1 LSDPLFHPRQK
12 VGDYLIEKEI
22 GKGGMS
28 ELFLAK
34 DRALKRTVVIKVISP
49 VFSRRDDFKKRF
61 MSEAKIQANLD
72 NLHIVQIFRI
82 FEYQHNLCLVM
93 QHIRGTDLA
102 EVVKKAK
109 SMKEIQ
115 GKKGALYPERAI
127 HIFLQVLEGI
137 GFVHKYG
144 IMHGDI
150 KPPNILLD
158 QQGMVK
164 VSDFG
169 LSSLS
174 PNSENR
180 KEEMLLGGTPSYM
193 SPEQILN
200 EKVDFRSDIYSLG
213 VTFFYMLTGQSHSG
227 DKKNLT
233 ELLEFHIEGSLDE
246 PKIILDEFF
255 DIRLRIKESILK
267 ALENEPNNR
276 HQSCLEFSLAIKT
289 DEPYEMY
296 SELLRVSV
304 LTKTDITLAERVYL
318 DEIAGKKGLGVK
330 EAEAL
335 EINIRL
341 EMGLSPLDFTR
352 EYEKAFIDLLIKG
365 RENEAQYRDELETTY
380 AKKGRISQT
389 QARLIRKKV
398 KADLG

>member
-1 LSDPLFHPRQK
+1 LSDPLFHPGQE
-12 VGDYLIEKEI
+12 VEDYLIEREI
-22 GKGGMS
+22 GKGGMA
-28 ELFLAK
+28 ELYLAK

-49 VFSRRDDFKKRF
+49 VFSQRDDFKKRF
-61 MSEAKIQANLD
+61 VGEARIQANLD
-72 NLHIVQIFRI
+72 NPHIVQIYRI
-82 FEYQHNLCLVM
+82 FAYQHNLCLVM

-102 EVVKKAK
+102 EVIKKAK
-109 SMKEIQ
+109 SMKEKH
-115 GKKGALYPERAI
+115 GKKGALSPERAI

-137 GFVHKYG
+137 GFVHKYE

-158 QQGMVK
+158 QQGMAK
-164 VSDFG
+164 VADFG
-169 LSSLS
+169 LSSLL
-174 PNSENR
+174 PHKEDR
-180 KEEMLLGGTPSYM
+180 KGETLLGGTPSYM

-227 DKKNLT
+227 DRKNLT
-233 ELLEFHIEGSLDE
+233 ELLEYHVEGSLDE

-255 DIRLRIKESILK
+255 DIRLKIKESILK

-304 LTKTDITLAERVYL
+304 LTKTDIALAERVYL

-335 EINIRL
+335 EINIRQ

-365 RENEAQYRDELETTY
+365 RENEAQYRDELEKTY

-389 QARLIRKKV
+389 QARLIREKV

>member
-1 LSDPLFHPRQK
+1 MSDPLFYPGQK
-12 VGDYLIEKEI
+12 VEDYVIEKEI
-22 GKGGMS
+22 GKGGMA

-34 DRALKRTVVIKVISP
+34 DMALQRNVVIKVISP
-49 VFSRRDDFKKRF
+49 ALSRRDDFKKRF
-61 MSEAKIQANLD
+61 MREARIQANLD
-72 NLHIVQIFRI
+72 NPHIVQIFRM
-82 FEYQHNLCLVM
+82 FDYRHNLCLVM

-109 SMKEIQ
+109 FMKERQ
-115 GKKGALYPERAI
+115 GKKGALSPERAI
-127 HIFLQVLEGI
+127 HIFLQVLEGV

-164 VSDFG
+164 VADFG
-169 LSSLS
+169 LSSLL
-174 PNSENR
+174 PYGEDR
-180 KEEMLLGGTPSYM
+180 KRERLLGGTPSYM

-213 VTFFYMLTGQSHSG
+213 VTLFYMLTGLSHAG
-227 DKKNLT
+227 DRKNLT
-233 ELLEFHIEGSLDE
+233 ELLEFHVEGSLDE
-246 PKIILDEFF
+246 PKKILDEFL
-255 DIRLRIKESILK
+255 DIRPRIKESILK

-276 HQSCLEFSLAIKT
+276 HQSCPEFSLAIKT

-330 EAEAL
+330 EAETL
-335 EINIRL
+335 EINIRQ
-341 EMGLSPLDFTR
+341 EMGLSPLDFSR
-352 EYEKAFIDLLIKG
+352 EYEKACIDLLLKG
-365 RENEAQYRDELETTY
+365 RENEAHYRDELERTY
-380 AKKGRISQT
+380 IKKGRISHN
-389 QARLIRKKV
+389 QARSIREKV

>member
-1 LSDPLFHPRQK
+1 MSDPLFHPGQN
-12 VGDYLIEKEI
+12 VEDYLIEKRI
-22 GKGGMS
+22 GRGGMA

-34 DRALKRTVVIKVISP
+34 DRALQRTVVIKVISP
-49 VFSRRDDFKKRF
+49 AFSRRDDFKKRF
-61 MSEAKIQANLD
+61 MSEARIQAHLD
-72 NLHIVQIFRI
+72 NPHIVQIFRI
-82 FEYQHNLCLVM
+82 FDYQHNLCLVM
-93 QHIRGTDLA
+93 QYVRGTDLA

-109 SMKEIQ
+109 SMKERQ
-115 GKKGALYPERAI
+115 GEKGALSPERAI

-137 GFVHKYG
+137 GFVHKFG

-150 KPPNILLD
+150 KPSNILLD
-158 QQGMVK
+158 QQGMAK
-164 VSDFG
+164 VADFG
-169 LSSLS
+169 LSSLL
-174 PNSENR
+174 PH
-180 KEEMLLGGTPSYM
+180 KEKGRGETLSGGTPSYM

-227 DKKNLT
+227 DRKNLT
-233 ELLEFHIEGSLDE
+233 EFLEFHVEGSLDE
-246 PKIILDEFF
+246 PKEILDELL
-255 DIRLRIKESILK
+255 DIRPRIKESILK
-267 ALENEPNNR
+267 ALEHEPDNR

-335 EINIRL
+335 EINIRQ
-341 EMGLSPLDFTR
+341 EMGLTPLDFTR
-352 EYEKAFIDLLIKG
+352 EYENAFIDILLKG
-365 RENEAQYRDELETTY
+365 REKTYHRDELERTY
-380 AKKGRISQT
+380 TKKGRISQT
-389 QARLIRKKV
+389 QARLICEKV